1 MDRQP
6 LLLVQ
11 DPVHDKMDR
20 GRRNPVSR
28 RSRAGDCLPYH
39 DGVTPKADSVESLF
53 LSGIRA
59 RCVHGDLRSSRECF
73 DAAYRAA
80 ESEGDGQAMAFAALG
95 LSGLWV
101 HEHRGVMA
109 AASIE
114 ARLRHALSVVD
125 PRSSPALRLR
135 VRLAAEAD
143 YRSGGHTAVLAALEE
158 ARRAGDPA
166 AWTEA
171 VSLAHHCLLGPG
183 QSETR
188 HELARELIAAG
199 FRTSCRGDLLMGLL
213 WRTVDHVLDA
223 DPHAERHL
231 AELRGLLA
239 QQDHLAIG
247 FVVRAIDVMLG
258 IRAGRLEQAEAEA
271 AACAERGRRAGDAD
285 AAGWYGA
292 QMVAI
297 RWYQGRIAE
306 LVPMLAEEVNS
317 PTLSA
322 VDNSYLAALA
332 VAAATAGDHRQA
344 AGALAR
350 LRGGD
355 LALLPRSSSWLVTMH
370 GVVEAAHLLG
380 DTEAS
385 AAAYELLG
393 PFAGLPMVASLG
405 VACFGSARHALG
417 VAALTMGDAQRAV
430 EHLQMAVRGNLA
442 MGHWPAAVLS
452 RVRWAQALALRA
464 EAGDAAE
471 AARQLEVAT
480 SEAAE
485 LGMVLPGGRG
495 PHAAVTAAG
504 HGGRRPL
511 MECRREGRRWRVGL
525 GSRSVHVEHSLGMA
539 YLAILLANP
548 RYEIPAI
555 ELAAGPVPRDRVVAD
570 AGTGTAQPA
579 LDEEAIRA
587 YRKRLSLLQEEIDG
601 YESANDVVR
610 AERLRAER
618 DWLIDELA
626 SATGLAGRTRNFT
639 GNEERARVSV
649 GKALRRAVDRVAAAD
664 PALGEELRTTLRT
677 GRLCCYQPK

>member
-1 MDRQP
+1 M
-6 LLLVQ
+6 
-11 DPVHDKMDR
+11 
-20 GRRNPVSR
+20 SR
-28 RSRAGDCLPYH
+28 RSRAGDCPPYH
-39 DGVTPKADSVESLF
+39 EGVTPAAVDGIESLL
-53 LSGIRA
+53 LSGVRA
-59 RCVHGDLRSSRECF
+59 RCVDGDLRSSRECF
-73 DAAYRAA
+73 DAAYRMA
-80 ESEGDGQAMAFAALG
+80 ESEGDGQAMAVAALG

-125 PRSSPALRLR
+125 PRSPEALRLR

-143 YRSGGHTAVLAALEE
+143 YRSGGHTAVLAMLEE
-158 ARRAGDPA
+158 ARRADDPT

-171 VSLAHHCLLGPG
+171 VSLAHHCFLGPG

-188 HELARELIAAG
+188 HELARELVAAG

-239 QQDHLAIG
+239 QRDHLAVG
-247 FVVRAIDVMLG
+247 FVVRAIEVMLG

-271 AACAERGRRAGDAD
+271 AACAEQGTRAGDAD

-292 QMVAI
+292 QIVAI

-350 LRGGD
+350 LGGGD

-370 GVVEAAHLLG
+370 GVVEAAYLLG
-380 DTEAS
+380 DVEVS

-393 PFAGLPMVASLG
+393 PFTRLPMVASLG
-405 VACFGSARHALG
+405 VACFGSAQHALG
-417 VAALTMGDAQRAV
+417 VAALTMGDAQRAA

-452 RVRWAQALALRA
+452 RVRWAQALVLRA
-464 EAGDAAE
+464 GAGDAAE

-485 LGMVLPGGRG
+485 LGMVLPAGGVPGGG
-495 PHAAVTAAG
+495 PGGGSGGEPGGGPEGGSHAAATAAG
-504 HGGRRPL
+504 HGGRPPL
-511 MECRREGRRWRVGL
+511 MECRREGRRWRIGL
-525 GSRSVHVEHSLGMA
+525 GPRSVHVEHSLGMA

-555 ELAAGPVPRDRVVAD
+555 ELAAGPVARDGTAVD
-570 AGTGTAQPA
+570 TGTGSAQPA

-587 YRKRLSLLQEEIDG
+587 YRKRLSLLQEEIDEH
-601 YESANDVVR
+601 ESANDVVR

-649 GKALRRAVDRVAAAD
+649 GKALRRAVTRVAAAD
-664 PALGEELRTTLRT
+664 PVLGEELRMTLRT